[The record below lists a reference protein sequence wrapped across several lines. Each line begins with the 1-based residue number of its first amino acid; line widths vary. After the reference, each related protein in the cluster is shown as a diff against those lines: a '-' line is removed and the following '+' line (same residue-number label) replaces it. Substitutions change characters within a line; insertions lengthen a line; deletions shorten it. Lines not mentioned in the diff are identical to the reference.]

1 MTGRGYL
8 ARLTLIAVS
17 VVICGLLVSQVSV
30 ADFKGN
36 QPEARKLP
44 WPAGSWHFMSG
55 ACGLCAIFPVYPVD
69 KRPTG
74 AILQPRAVL
83 SR

>member
-8 ARLTLIAVS
+8 ARLTLIVAS

-36 QPEARKLP
+36 QWEA
-44 WPAGSWHFMSG
+44 
-55 ACGLCAIFPVYPVD
+55 
-69 KRPTG
+69 
-74 AILQPRAVL
+74 
-83 SR
+83 